1 MYCKTV
7 LWFFFCPHF
16 HRKTL
21 RLLGRTGEE
30 TRLCENHL
38 CSSSAVIGETA
49 LKFTAVTH
57 ANQKQSSCAKCCGS
71 EQSDSTTIT
80 LQLCAGNNCL
90 CDLAG
95 IWVILGNGDA
105 LMFGFLTH
113 MHPLWWDFFFS
124 PKIAKT
130 CFCFSSTAKQ
140 FFFFQTSAE
149 HLWRVTSKDDDCSLP
164 VSTNSLNILPS
175 YECK

>member
-1 MYCKTV
+1 MWKLAGVTMYYKTV

-21 RLLGRTGEE
+21 WLLGRTGEE

-57 ANQKQSSCAKCCGS
+57 ANQKQSSCAKRCGS

-95 IWVILGNGDA
+95 ISVILGNGDV
-105 LMFGFLTH
+105 LMFGFLTR
-113 MHPLWWDFFFS
+113 MHPTVMGFFFL
-124 PKIAKT
+124 PKLPKLV
-130 CFCFSSTAKQ
+130 FVFLQQWNSFS
-140 FFFFQTSAE
+140 FFKHQQ
-149 HLWRVTSKDDDCSLP
+149 
-164 VSTNSLNILPS
+164 NIC
-175 YECK
+175 EG

>member
-1 MYCKTV
+1 MYCNTV
-7 LWFFFCPHF
+7 VLCFFLPQLSQKRHF
-16 HRKTL
+16 W
-21 RLLGRTGEE
+21 LLGRTGEE

-57 ANQKQSSCAKCCGS
+57 ANQKQSSCAKRCGS

-95 IWVILGNGDA
+95 IWVILGNVDA
-105 LMFGFLTH
+105 LMFGLITRMRPLRWVFFFFL
-113 MHPLWWDFFFS
+113 PFS
-124 PKIAKT
+124 PKLPKIV
-130 CFCFSSTAKQ
+130 FVFPSTAKQ
-140 FFFFQTSAE
+140 FFFFFQTSAE
-149 HLWRVTSKDDDCSLP
+149 HLQRVTRKDDDCSLP
-164 VSTNSLNILPS
+164 FFFF
-175 YECK
+175 